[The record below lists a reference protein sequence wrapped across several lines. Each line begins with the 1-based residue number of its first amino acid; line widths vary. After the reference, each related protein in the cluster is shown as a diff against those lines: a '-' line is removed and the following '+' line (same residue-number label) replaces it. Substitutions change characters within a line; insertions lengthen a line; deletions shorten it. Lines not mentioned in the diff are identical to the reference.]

1 MITADRKYCDSR
13 PDSSQMGGNAGHPV
27 WVRELEKLADFF
39 MQQGTRNKVKEEKKS
54 LKYSRYKLRYVYLF

>member
-27 WVRELEKLADFF
+27 WVRELEKLA
-39 MQQGTRNKVKEEKKS
+39 GILCSKELVTKLKKEKKS
-54 LKYSRYKLRYVYLF
+54 LLSIPDINLDKWC